1 MLPRADMESA
11 PTDRQA
17 CALNGSLCET
27 DSPDTGEVARSARRG
42 ALSAKLTEGETN
54 KLAPVKS
61 KALSPHP
68 LARDYFVAGPL
79 CRWRDISPRCGES
92 PSQRGPFSKVAAFST
107 VTIYLSLYLIPR
119 RCATVSERKRLLFAV
134 FIWAAGGKRKALL
147 QLQGITLYLVTAKV
161 LPGLPIFS

>member
-61 KALSPHP
+61 KALSPTRLTADRIRGQAP
-68 LARDYFVAGPL
+68 LSL
-79 CRWRDISPRCGES
+79 RDISPRWGES
-92 PSQRGPFSKVAAFST
+92 PSQRGPLNGRQF
-107 VTIYLSLYLIPR
+107 
-119 RCATVSERKRLLFAV
+119 
-134 FIWAAGGKRKALL
+134 
-147 QLQGITLYLVTAKV
+147 
-161 LPGLPIFS
+161 